1 MRCEN
6 GGRAMKIKD
15 LIQELSKLPQD
26 EEIDFCSC
34 DNHYDAEVKWDITKE
49 EYEEG
54 CTDTPYIYL
63 TEI

>member
-1 MRCEN
+1 
-6 GGRAMKIKD
+6 MKIKD

-26 EEIDFCSC
+26 EEIDFCSY

-54 CTDTPYIYL
+54 YTDTPYIYL